1 MIRILP
7 LGGAD
12 EIGASCFYLNIDG
25 TGILLD
31 CGIHPQKTKTD
42 SLPKFKLIQNEP
54 VDFLFISHAH
64 LDHIGALPF
73 LIKKFPHVKVY
84 TTKQTLEIA
93 KLTLHNTVRITNE
106 KLTGTS
112 NELLYDHDDIDL
124 ILRSAAEMEYEKAAE
139 FIGLR
144 HSTNE
149 SIKVTFLDAGHILGS
164 ASILIEYQ
172 KRRIF
177 YTGDIKLSP
186 QTIMDRAVLPGKP
199 VDVLITESTYA
210 ATNSEKVGTI
220 KSEGD
225 KLIKEANRIIHSGGS
240 VLIPV
245 FSLGKMQE
253 LFMYLHSKMKG
264 GKLSEVEIFTG
275 GISRKLAHLYDLNR
289 YLVNRKFD
297 KIKLSEIEQFNY
309 FDVVN
314 PDYYKRHP
322 SIVLAS
328 SGMMIENTMSN
339 KLMKYWLHHKSFGI
353 FIVGYM
359 DPSTPGYQIAQSKQG
374 DEIEIGNNR
383 KTKVKCSVNRFHFP
397 SHSTREELLEIA
409 EKLKPSRVILIHG
422 ESEGK
427 DWLGHQILKSNPNI
441 KVHSASVGNSITL
454 YEDN

>member
-1 MIRILP
+1 MIRFLP

-12 EIGASCFYLNIDG
+12 EVGASCFYLNFDG

-31 CGIHPQKTKTD
+31 CGIHPQKTKID
-42 SLPKFKLIQNEP
+42 SLPKFELIQNEP
-54 VDFLFISHAH
+54 IDFLFISHAH

-73 LIKKFPHVKVY
+73 LIKKFPYLKIY

-93 KLTLHNTVRITNE
+93 RLTLHNTVRIPNE
-106 KLTGTS
+106 KLSGTS

-124 ILRSAAEMEYEKAAE
+124 ILRSAIEMEYEKALE
-139 FIGLR
+139 IIGLR
-144 HSTNE
+144 HSNND
-149 SIKVTFLDAGHILGS
+149 SIKVTFYDAGHILGS

-172 KRRIF
+172 NRRIF

-186 QTIMDRAVLPGKP
+186 QTIMSGAVLPDKP
-199 VDVLITESTYA
+199 VDILITESTYA
-210 ATNSEKVGTI
+210 ATDSEKVGNI
-220 KSEGD
+220 KSEED

-253 LFMYLHSKMKG
+253 VLMFLHNKMKRS
-264 GKLSEVEIFTG
+264 KLTEAEIFTG

-289 YLVNRKFD
+289 YLVNRNFE
-297 KIKLSEIEQFNY
+297 KIKLSEIEQINY

-314 PDYYKRHP
+314 PDYYKKHP

-359 DPSTPGYQIAQSKQG
+359 DPSTPGYKISNSTQG
-374 DEIEIGNNR
+374 EEIEIDK
-383 KTKVKCSVNRFHFP
+383 KTKVNCSVNRFHFP

-422 ESEGK
+422 EPEGK
-427 DWLGHQILKSNPNI
+427 DWFGHQILKSNQNV
-441 KVHSASVGNSITL
+441 KVNSASVGNSIIL
-454 YEDN
+454 SSEN